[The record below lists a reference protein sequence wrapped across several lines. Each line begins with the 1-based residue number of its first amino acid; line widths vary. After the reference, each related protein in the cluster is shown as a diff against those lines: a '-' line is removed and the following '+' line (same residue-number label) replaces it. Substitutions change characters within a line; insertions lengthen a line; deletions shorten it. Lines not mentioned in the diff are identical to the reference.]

1 MFQGVE
7 SLADVKPRNIPVRSN
22 ERYKTSLRR
31 PLSLVEGS
39 SGIHTTANST
49 CRNNVEKPK
58 TNLRRPLSLVE
69 DSSVSA
75 RKVSIPRTID
85 KPSINAKIVRRNK
98 LSEEGETTSSKTS
111 NPVNLL

>member
-39 SGIHTTANST
+39 SGVHTAASSS

-58 TNLRRPLSLVE
+58 THLRRPLSLVE

-75 RKVSIPRTID
+75 RKVSIPRTIY